1 MSVSPYKDFYAA
13 DFIHYFSTV
22 FGNRN
27 SLLHQVL
34 SPKEMREEYK
44 YDVLHMVTWQ
54 LKSGEEDS
62 FKYKDYETRGIK
74 GATNSLDG

>member
-13 DFIHYFSTV
+13 DFIHYFHTV
-22 FGNRN
+22 FNRDS
-27 SLLHQVL
+27 SLYQNLN
-34 SPKEMREEYK
+34 PKEIRDDYK

-54 LKSGEEDS
+54 PKLGKEDS
-62 FKYKDYETRGIK
+62 LKYEDNETKGIK